1 MRKVIAATG
10 MLAVFVLGGWG
21 CASTGSISAD
31 RYSAQDL
38 AGLEYETMYEFLDAH
53 SDVRVA
59 ESAAD
64 VPLTVR
70 TRQTGDLQSPPAD
83 EDEGSGG
90 GGATDLGGG
99 GGGEG
104 DVQPPDQRAIGSGG
118 YTRALLYID
127 DSEVASPRE
136 RLREITLDEVESV
149 RILRPSEA
157 SARFGG
163 SGNTGA
169 VALVLKG

>member
-1 MRKVIAATG
+1 MREVIAATA
-10 MLAVFVLGGWG
+10 MLAVLVLGGWG

-31 RYSAQDL
+31 RYSAGDL
-38 AGLEYETMYEFLDAH
+38 AELQYESMYEFLDAH

-70 TRQTGDLQSPPAD
+70 TRQTGDLQSPPAGGGS
-83 EDEGSGG
+83 GSGG
-90 GGATDLGGG
+90 PGDLGG

-104 DVQPPDQRAIGSGG
+104 DVEPPDQRAIGSGS

-136 RLREITLDEVESV
+136 RLRELTLDEVESV
-149 RILRPSEA
+149 RILRPTEA

-163 SGNTGA
+163 SGDTGA
-169 VALVLKG
+169 VAIVLKN